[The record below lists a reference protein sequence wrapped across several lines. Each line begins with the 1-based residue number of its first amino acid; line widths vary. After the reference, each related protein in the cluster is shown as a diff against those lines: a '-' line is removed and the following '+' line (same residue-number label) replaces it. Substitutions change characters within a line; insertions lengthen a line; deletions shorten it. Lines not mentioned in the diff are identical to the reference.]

1 MPSPLARKSG
11 RRAAAHGAA
20 VISPAARTGRSVLYG
35 NMSPSSRRPAGGF
48 SKACRPQKRMAGFP
62 AGRQNKYAIRQHG
75 KGRRTSRMA
84 WGIRARPGGAR
95 GSCTRDAGGRAA
107 FRRPGGPP
115 ARIAT
120 RDADPA
126 ARRRVAGHAGAW
138 RAGGAPGAGRTA
150 IRGASCGIAE
160 DAGRQLRLRP
170 GRGAASGSVSRRGA
184 PAPRDARATRSGGFA
199 LRKLR
204 PAISTGENFAT
215 NGAVRV
221 AVWPQ
226 RAKFLAS
233 DRAAACLGHSSR
245 CAAGAACP
253 GRRPRGTRRPRGAG
267 PRSGSARPR
276 RCGQATPALR
286 DGESAEG
293 TAGRRAG
300 DRGGRPCRGAIYRS
314 SASIRQAS
322 APASRGPAAG
332 RGGTS
337 GQGKQRSRAARARR
351 NSPRSAAGGGP
362 AARRA
367 RTARRP
373 RPAHSPPRTRRRSR
387 KTTRAGQR
395 RTRANR

>member
-1 MPSPLARKSG
+1 MAAGRQGRRPGAAPPPVPAAGAGDRAAGQDAPRAGACRPRRAGGGHARRAGRGLRGRALGRLPHVQDPAPMPSPLARKSG

-75 KGRRTSRMA
+75 KGRRTSWMA

-184 PAPRDARATRSGGFA
+184 PAPRGAGPRSGGFA

-233 DRAAACLGHSSR
+233 DRAAACLGH
-245 CAAGAACP
+245 
-253 GRRPRGTRRPRGAG
+253 
-267 PRSGSARPR
+267 
-276 RCGQATPALR
+276 
-286 DGESAEG
+286 
-293 TAGRRAG
+293 
-300 DRGGRPCRGAIYRS
+300 
-314 SASIRQAS
+314 
-322 APASRGPAAG
+322 
-332 RGGTS
+332 
-337 GQGKQRSRAARARR
+337 
-351 NSPRSAAGGGP
+351 
-362 AARRA
+362 
-367 RTARRP
+367 
-373 RPAHSPPRTRRRSR
+373 
-387 KTTRAGQR
+387 
-395 RTRANR
+395 